1 MAKGKELRFLSVYM
15 LYRTFNIFDQPTS
28 LDLNYHKYQWEF
40 HLLQME
46 FKQVTNFID
55 KEVTPLRDHLQ
66 LDGATQR
73 KTTDRL
79 LAKLSRIHAALV

>member
-1 MAKGKELRFLSVYM
+1 M
-15 LYRTFNIFDQPTS
+15 S
-28 LDLNYHKYQWEF
+28 LDR
-40 HLLQME
+40 LLQME

-55 KEVTPLRDHLQ
+55 KEVTPLRDHSQ

>member
-1 MAKGKELRFLSVYM
+1 M
-15 LYRTFNIFDQPTS
+15 LYRTFNIFDHPMS
-28 LDLNYHKYQWEF
+28 LDR
-40 HLLQME
+40 LLQME

-55 KEVTPLRDHLQ
+55 KEVTPLRDHSQ

-79 LAKLSRIHAALV
+79 LAKLSRIHAALVQLAQTVYKDIIGSAS